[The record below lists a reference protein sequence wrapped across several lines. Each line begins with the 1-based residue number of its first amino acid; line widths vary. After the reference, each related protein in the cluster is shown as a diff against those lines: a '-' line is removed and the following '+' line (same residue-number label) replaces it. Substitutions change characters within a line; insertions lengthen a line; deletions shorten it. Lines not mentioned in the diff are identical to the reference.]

1 MHDSIG
7 AQRVRDIEQKNAFS
21 VSNIGGGRR
30 GSSLTSF
37 DLAVL
42 FATGSFILDKFPEC
56 KAFLPRAGALLSSMP
71 A

>member
-1 MHDSIG
+1 MHDPL
-7 AQRVRDIEQKNAFS
+7 VHKEQKILSKKMQS
-21 VSNIGGGRR
+21 VFLILGGRR

-56 KAFLPRAGALLSSMP
+56 IAFLPRPGALLSSMP